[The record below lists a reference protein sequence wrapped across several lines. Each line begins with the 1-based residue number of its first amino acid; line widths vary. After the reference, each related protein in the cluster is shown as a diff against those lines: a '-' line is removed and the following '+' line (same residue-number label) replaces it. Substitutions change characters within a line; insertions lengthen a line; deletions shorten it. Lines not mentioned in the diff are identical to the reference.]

1 MVRNTFPEIHAS
13 EMNDG
18 KLRALHTAFVQPEE
32 PHSRTIVLGGDEE
45 TVGALLRASML
56 TLMELKLAK
65 EKREGELRLC
75 MGVIVRLQHNLDE
88 KSRDRDHLM
97 KVLKGKQ
104 QKAQASLAPVK

>member
-1 MVRNTFPEIHAS
+1 
-13 EMNDG
+13 
-18 KLRALHTAFVQPEE
+18 
-32 PHSRTIVLGGDEE
+32 
-45 TVGALLRASML
+45 
-56 TLMELKLAK
+56 MELKLAK